1 MNRLPPF
8 FSFSHFIPFFG
19 SFLWVDWAVISSD
32 FVFDIFFFY
41 YLFNLVTF
49 LRGCD
54 NLICERHV
62 IRFVQVDV
70 YGFQSKFDRLFHD
83 SSKEMSPASLFVPP
97 TKFFKF
103 YQFKTETNI
112 LGRRV
117 IKTSILFSTY
127 FLTGIQA
134 RE

>member
-8 FSFSHFIPFFG
+8 FSFSHFIPLF
-19 SFLWVDWAVISSD
+19 W
-32 FVFDIFFFY
+32 FVSLGWLSRDLIRLCIWYFFF
-41 YLFNLVTF
+41 LLSFNLVTF